1 MSKLPG
7 IVEHARLKTMLTYRE
22 MNSIGAAERSELG
35 LLPAGV
41 ALHLINSWRN
51 TGYSKQI
58 GQLLGRKI
66 AYAYCV
72 SFA

>member
-1 MSKLPG
+1 MPSK
-7 IVEHARLKTMLTYRE
+7 LKTMLTYRE
-22 MNSIGAAERSELG
+22 MNSSGVAERSEFR

-41 ALHLINSWRN
+41 ALHLINGGRN

-58 GQLLGRKI
+58 GQLLRRKI
-66 AYAYCV
+66 AHADRA

>member
-1 MSKLPG
+1 M
-7 IVEHARLKTMLTYRE
+7 VTYRE
-22 MNSIGAAERSELG
+22 MNSIGAAERSEFR

-51 TGYSKQI
+51 TGYGKQI
-58 GQLLGRKI
+58 RELLGRKI
-66 AYAYCV
+66 ADTYCA

>member
-1 MSKLPG
+1 
-7 IVEHARLKTMLTYRE
+7 MLAYRE
-22 MNSIGAAERSELG
+22 MNSSGDVEWQNAEFR

-41 ALHLINSWRN
+41 ALHLINGGRN

-58 GQLLGRKI
+58 GQLLRRKV
-66 AYAYCV
+66 AHADRA

>member
-1 MSKLPG
+1 MPSK
-7 IVEHARLKTMLTYRE
+7 LKTMLTYRE
-22 MNSIGAAERSELG
+22 VYSSGVAERSEFR

-41 ALHLINSWRN
+41 ALHLINGRRN

-58 GQLLGRKI
+58 GQLLHRKI
-66 AYAYCV
+66 AHADRA